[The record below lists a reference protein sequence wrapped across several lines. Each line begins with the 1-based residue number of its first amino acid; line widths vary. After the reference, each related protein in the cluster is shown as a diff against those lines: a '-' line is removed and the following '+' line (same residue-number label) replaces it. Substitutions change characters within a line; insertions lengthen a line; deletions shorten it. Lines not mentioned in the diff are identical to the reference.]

1 MRGDLMNK
9 YLIYFWDKYDK
20 EPWHKTYSADSLEE
34 VTIDAENDLHN
45 GESITSIEYIGP
57 DSE

>member
-1 MRGDLMNK
+1 MNR

-20 EPWHKTYSADSLEE
+20 EGWNKTYCADSLEE
-34 VTIDAENDLHN
+34 VRIDAENDLHN